1 MTFSRGSMLLSLT
14 MRDHVRIQFFT
25 NFIYIHSFS
34 SIMGPKPVWLVPFKA
49 PPHWAFNAF
58 GAAPPPKRPPA
69 AAIPVRPGVD
79 GGPPF
84 KAPPPY
90 PAVEAPQPPP
100 PPLADAVHRYV
111 LRIICRACSE
121 GYPHNSLNHTNHICQ
136 SSNNKSLFDDTQLC
150 NFEWQF

>member
-1 MTFSRGSMLLSLT
+1 MVDCVVGGDPCGELLFVCGGTQGSCLQLEALGLAFQL
-14 MRDHVRIQFFT
+14 RAGDDDDDDDDD
-25 NFIYIHSFS
+25 IHSFS

-121 GYPHNSLNHTNHICQ
+121 GYPHSPP
-136 SSNNKSLFDDTQLC
+136 
-150 NFEWQF
+150 